1 MVWSP
6 QSLSKALNIDI
17 HASTYCGQVQF
28 NSNDVVPGDLFIALQ
43 GNNDGHN
50 YVEHALARGASA
62 VIVNRKIPDVEQHK
76 VILVSDTLAALY
88 QLAEYKRS
96 KSKAKFIGV
105 TGSSGK
111 TSTKEAIKAV
121 VSAFGPT
128 FASRGNFNNHLGV
141 PLNLASM
148 SDNTEYAVIEMGMNH
163 EGEIRALTQMVKP
176 DIALITTIAEA
187 HLEFFESMLHLA
199 DAKCEI
205 FEGMPKDG
213 IAVINLDNQYYSRV
227 LQNLYK
233 LSIKNIYSFGESPK
247 AQSRLVSYEQ
257 IGEEVRLEYSVLNDE
272 VVIEMPFIP
281 RHYARNYAAV
291 LTVASILQ
299 QDINIAA
306 RQLST
311 IHLTIGRGL
320 LVNAKRAGH
329 NYQIIADYYNS
340 NPESLKAS
348 LEYLKLLSGRKK
360 VAIIGDMLEL
370 GKNSQALHEDVINTI
385 INSGAQSVFLVG
397 KDAKYIYELL
407 PSEIHKK
414 HFDNVESLMNNID
427 QLFQGNELV
436 LIKGSR
442 GIKLDKIIQLFEIL

>member
-1 MVWSP
+1 MIWSP

-17 HASTYCGQVQF
+17 HIDTYCGQIQF
-28 NSNDVVPGDLFIALQ
+28 NSSDVVPGDLFIALQ

-50 YVEHALARGASA
+50 YVVDALERGASA
-62 VIVNRKIPDVEQHK
+62 VIVNRKIPGVEQHK
-76 VILVSDTLAALY
+76 MILVSDTLVALH

-111 TSTKEAIKAV
+111 TSTKEAIKTV
-121 VSAFGPT
+121 LSAFGPT

-148 SDNTEYAVIEMGMNH
+148 PDNTEYAVIEMGMNH

-205 FEGMPKDG
+205 FEGMSKDG
-213 IAVINLDNQYYSRV
+213 AAVINLDNQYYSRV
-227 LQNLYK
+227 LQNLHK
-233 LSIKNIYSFGESPK
+233 QSIKNIYNFGESPN

-257 IGEEVRLEYSVLNDE
+257 VGEGVRLKYSILNDE
-272 VVIEMPFIP
+272 VIIEMPFIP
-281 RHYARNYAAV
+281 KHYARNYAAV
-291 LTVASILQ
+291 LTVASILKR
-299 QDINIAA
+299 DINIAA
-306 RQLST
+306 RQLSA
-311 IHLTIGRGL
+311 IPLTIGRGL

-329 NYQIIADYYNS
+329 NYQIITDYYNS

-370 GKNSQALHEDVINTI
+370 GENSQALHEGVIHTI
-385 INSGAQSVFLVG
+385 IHSGAQSVFLVG
-397 KDAKYIYELL
+397 KNAKYIYELL
-407 PSEIHKK
+407 PSEVHKEY
-414 HFDNVESLMNNID
+414 FDDVEALINNID
-427 QLFQGNELV
+427 ELFQGNELI

-442 GIKLDKIIQLFEIL
+442 GIKLDRIIQLFEIL